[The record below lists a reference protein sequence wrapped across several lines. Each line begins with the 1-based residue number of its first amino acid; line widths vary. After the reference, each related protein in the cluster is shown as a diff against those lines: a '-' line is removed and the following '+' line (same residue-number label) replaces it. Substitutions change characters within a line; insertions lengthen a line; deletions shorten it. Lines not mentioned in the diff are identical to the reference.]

1 MDIGFS
7 DGIDE
12 VPRGS
17 IVGHESGG
25 FNEPDHFQ
33 ALLD

>member
-1 MDIGFS
+1 
-7 DGIDE
+7 